1 MMRNIKRGIALTLI
15 LCLCLSVTALAADAG
30 FDGVLTIVHTNDVH
44 GNEAVE
50 PYVKGYADSLRA
62 AGENV
67 VLISAGDAFKGTPFA
82 SMTNGLDVAT
92 VMNMVGYDMFT
103 IGNHEQMLGAE
114 LFGKIAEKVDFPILA
129 ANANS
134 AWREAVPQIRDYV
147 IKEYGGTK
155 IAFIGIT
162 TPGVGGADAGAESV
176 IEAAERAKAAAEAEG
191 ASVFIGV
198 THLGVKD
205 GNEQLRSTYLAE
217 QCPWLAAIIDSHCHT
232 AHENGLMQ
240 GDVLIAETGEYGNN
254 IGVVQL
260 TFQGGEVTGKTAKL
274 IPIKGKEE
282 ECGITPDAEVQAFI
296 DDVNEKSAAYLS
308 EVVATTPVD
317 LDGAREFSRV
327 RETNFGNIVTDA
339 MRAAGG
345 TDLAFVAGP
354 YIRNNIPAGDI
365 TRETLMKAMYE
376 DVDLYTAEV
385 PGLRIYEMLMEGV
398 SKYPE
403 EYNSFIHISG
413 LSVTFSTD
421 LGNAILT
428 ATLDDGTPLD
438 YYGTYT
444 CTFRADNA
452 RYVSDYETA
461 ILNATI
467 CSAMIDYLNS
477 GAELHRE
484 VAGRIVPVEGSC
496 ADLAGHWC
504 EAAANELIAEKIV
517 LCPTNGL
524 FNPDKTSDLNEL
536 ASVLIVAFE
545 LSDEDAA
552 AIFPA
557 EGLDEPVTRADAA
570 LYLKRLAD
578 RMSIPLPQGE
588 AAAFS
593 DIGDVGADAAAAITA
608 LQRGGIINGVGGG
621 LYLPGGHVTRAQLA
635 TLVSKLLPLVP
646 VAEEA
651 AAA

>member
-1 MMRNIKRGIALTLI
+1 MMRKFKLVIALI
-15 LCLCLSVTALAADAG
+15 LVVCMCLPVMALGADAG

-62 AGENV
+62 AGANV

-114 LFGKIAEKVDFPILA
+114 VFGKIAEKVDFPVLA

-147 IKEYGGTK
+147 IREYGGTK

-176 IEAAERAKAAAEAEG
+176 IAAAERAKAAAEAEG

-198 THLGVKD
+198 THLGVRD

-217 QCPWLAAIIDSHCHT
+217 QCPWLTAIIDSHCHT

-254 IGVVQL
+254 IGVVEL
-260 TFQGGEVTGKTAKL
+260 TFAGGKVTGKSAKL
-274 IPIKGKEE
+274 IPIKGKEA

-296 DDVNEKSAAYLS
+296 DSVNEKSAAYLS

-317 LDGAREFSRV
+317 LDGNREFSRV

-345 TDLAFVAGP
+345 TDFAFVAGP

-376 DVDLYTAEV
+376 DVDLYTVEV
-385 PGLRIYEMLMEGV
+385 PGLLIYELLLDGV
-398 SKYPE
+398 SKYPA

-421 LGNAILT
+421 LNNAILT

-438 YYGTYT
+438 YFGTYT
-444 CTFRADNA
+444 CTLRSDNA
-452 RYVSDYETA
+452 RYVSDYETT

-477 GAELHRE
+477 GAALSRE

-496 ADLAGHWC
+496 ADLAGHWG
-504 EAAANELIAEKIV
+504 ADAMNELIAEKIV

-524 FNPDKTSDLNEL
+524 YNPDIISALDEVAGILTE
-536 ASVLIVAFE
+536 AFE
-545 LSDEDAA
+545 LSDEEAA
-552 AIFPA
+552 AIFPS
-557 EGLDEPVTRADAA
+557 EGTEAPVTRADAA
-570 LYLKRLAD
+570 LYLKRVAD
-578 RMSIPLPQGE
+578 CLGIPLPQGE
-588 AAAFS
+588 AAAFT
-593 DIGDVGADAAAAITA
+593 DIGGVSAEAAAAITA
-608 LQRGGIINGVGGG
+608 LQRGGVINGVGGG
-621 LYLPGGHVTRAQLA
+621 LYVPDGFTTRAQLA
-635 TLVSKLLPLVP
+635 TLVSKLMPLVP
-646 VAEEA
+646 VALEEA
-651 AAA
+651 A

>member
-114 LFGKIAEKVDFPILA
+114 VFGKIAEKVEFPILA

-134 AWREAVPQIRDYV
+134 AWREAVPQIKDYV
-147 IKEYGGTK
+147 IREYGGTK

-217 QCPWLAAIIDSHCHT
+217 QCPWLTAIIDSHCHT

-254 IGVVQL
+254 IGVVEL
-260 TFQGGEVTGKTAKL
+260 TFAGGKVTGKSAKL
-274 IPIKGKEE
+274 IPIKGKEA

-296 DDVNEKSAAYLS
+296 DSVNEKSAAYLS
-308 EVVATTPVD
+308 EVVASTPVD

-327 RETNFGNIVTDA
+327 RETNFGNVVTDA
-339 MRAAGG
+339 LRAAGG
-345 TDLAFVAGP
+345 TDIAFVAGP
-354 YIRNNIPAGDI
+354 YIRVNVPAGDI
-365 TRETLMKAMYE
+365 TREQLMQALYE
-376 DVDLYTAEV
+376 DVDLYTVEV
-385 PGLRIYEMLMEGV
+385 PGQFIYDLMASGV
-398 SKYPE
+398 SNYPK
-403 EYNSFIHISG
+403 EYNGFIHISG
-413 LSVTFSTD
+413 VSVEFSTD
-421 LGNAILT
+421 LGNSIIRV
-428 ATLDDGTPLD
+428 TLEDGTPLD
-438 YYGTYT
+438 PDATYS
-444 CTFRADNA
+444 CTYRSDNA
-452 RYVSDYETA
+452 RYVAAYDST
-461 ILNATI
+461 IINATV
-467 CSAMIDYLNS
+467 CSAVIDYLGS
-477 GAELHRE
+477 GAEISRE
-484 VAGRIVPVEGSC
+484 VAGRIAPIEGTFPDLEKHWAKETVNEML
-496 ADLAGHWC
+496 ADRIMHGYADGTFRPNDAVSFD
-504 EAAANELIAEKIV
+504 EFRDILIAAF
-517 LCPTNGL
+517 GL
-524 FNPDKTSDLNEL
+524 T
-536 ASVLIVAFE
+536 
-545 LSDEDAA
+545 DEDAA
-552 AIFPA
+552 AIFPEDAAA
-557 EGLDEPVTRADAA
+557 ETVTRKDAA
-570 LYLKRLAD
+570 LYLKNMLDRLGVV
-578 RMSIPLPQGE
+578 LPAGEPMEFSDLDGVSAEE
-588 AAAFS
+588 AAA
-593 DIGDVGADAAAAITA
+593 IAA
-608 LQRGGIINGVGGG
+608 LQQGNIINGVGNG
-621 LYLPGGHVTRAQLA
+621 LYAPDRNTTRAQLA
-635 TLVSKLLPLVP
+635 TLVSRLLPATV
-646 VAEEA
+646 VEEA
-651 AAA
+651 AA